1 MIKEFISARLQL
13 VTVDPFTEKKTTI
26 NLNDLTEEAD
36 YDTVVSVRSA
46 IQGLIE
52 EPITM
57 TQAVHTYSFA

>member
-26 NLNDLTEEAD
+26 NLSDLTEDAD
-36 YDTVVSVRSA
+36 YATVASVRDA

-52 EPITM
+52 EPIAM